1 MSVANDAHDPSTQT
15 LYREQGM
22 GLRIPP
28 GERPAVLIIDMQ
40 NDFCDPDAPTTLW
53 PSIGQT
59 FEPIQRLCVAARER
73 NVPIIYTQGLVAAD
87 GSTAGLWRFKQR
99 YHAEYR
105 VQIEGSRGAGIISQ
119 LTPQAGDRV
128 IRKWRP
134 SAFFRTD
141 LEVFLG
147 VRRIDTLLC
156 CGTSVSGC
164 VRATVTD
171 AFMRD
176 IRCMVIRDCVADRT
190 TAVLEANLFDLQQ
203 KYAEVVSLSETLAY
217 LEGLSAERTASQLE
231 RQEVR

>member
-1 MSVANDAHDPSTQT
+1 MSSANEAHDPSTQT
-15 LYREQGM
+15 LYRDQGM

-59 FEPIQRLCVAARER
+59 IEPIKQLSALAREQ
-73 NVPIIYTQGLVAAD
+73 NVPIIYTTGLVAAD

-99 YHAEYR
+99 FHAEYR
-105 VQIEGSRGAGIISQ
+105 IQVEGSRGAEIIPQ
-119 LTPQAGDRV
+119 LTPHTGDRV

-147 VRRIDTLLC
+147 VRGIDTLLC

-164 VRATVTD
+164 VRASVTD

-176 IRCMVIRDCVADRT
+176 IRCMVIRECVADRSH
-190 TAVLEANLFDLQQ
+190 AVLEANLFDLQQ
-203 KYAEVVSLSETLAY
+203 KYAEVVSLSDTLTY
-217 LEGLSAERTASQLE
+217 LASIPALQRAPKLQ
-231 RQEVR
+231 RQQSR

>member
-1 MSVANDAHDPSTQT
+1 MSGKDQGHDKKTQT

-28 GERPAVLIIDMQ
+28 GDRPAVLIIDMQ
-40 NDFCDPDAPTTLW
+40 NDFCDAEAPTTLW

-59 FEPIQRLCVAARER
+59 FEPIQRLCMKAREQ
-73 NVPIIYTQGLVAAD
+73 NIPIIYTQGLVAAD
-87 GSTAGLWRFKQR
+87 GSSAGLWRFKQR
-99 YHAEYR
+99 YHAEGR
-105 VQIEGSRGAGIISQ
+105 IQIEGSRGAEIVRELAPQ
-119 LTPQAGDRV
+119 LGDRV

-147 VRRIDTLLC
+147 ARGIDSLLC

-190 TAVLEANLFDLQQ
+190 TAVLEANLFDLDQ
-203 KYAEVVSLSETLAY
+203 KYADVISLSEALAY
-217 LEGLSAERTASQLE
+217 LRSLSAERLTPALE
-231 RQEVR
+231 M